1 MRLERI
7 VVEGLTEYWL
17 VDEDGNKVE
26 EVFTLTGLEDELEM
40 WLSGYVRLQDRY
52 EEPIEGLHLGES
64 LWVLDPEGSPLSKV
78 YSYCRHCGRLL
89 TDDQLRAVLRL
100 VAQQHGP
107 LTEAQLLQ
115 LALFCPDYEPTRGC
129 GAGSRTTPQW
139 QFSALPISSPS
150 PTASTHQPVTL
161 PKRRR

>member
-7 VVEGLTEYWL
+7 VVEDLTEYWL

-26 EVFTLTGLEDELEM
+26 EVFTPTGMEDELEM

-52 EEPIEGLHLGES
+52 EESIEGLRPGES

-78 YSYCRHCGRLL
+78 YGYCRHCGRLF
-89 TDDQLRAVLRL
+89 TDDQLRAALRAA
-100 VAQQHGP
+100 AQQHGP

-115 LALFCPDYEPTRGC
+115 LALFCSDYEPTRGC
-129 GAGSRTTPQW
+129 GTESSTTPQW
-139 QFSALPISSPS
+139 RFGAAPIFGSPPAASA
-150 PTASTHQPVTL
+150 HQPATL
-161 PKRRR
+161 LKRRR